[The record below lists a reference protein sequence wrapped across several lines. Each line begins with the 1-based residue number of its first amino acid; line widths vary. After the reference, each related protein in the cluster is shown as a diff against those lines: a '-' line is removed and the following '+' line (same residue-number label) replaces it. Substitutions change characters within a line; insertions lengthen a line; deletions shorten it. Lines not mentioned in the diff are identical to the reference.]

1 MQEYRWKNTAII
13 YDLTYVF
20 FDLAGSNLVY
30 DFRLSNT
37 VARPYD
43 LPFIPDKV
51 SDYGD
56 LLIEASAHARGIII
70 IINLFF
76 VCSCLKYF
84 KLFQFVSLQSQ

>member
-1 MQEYRWKNTAII
+1 MLEYHWQHTAIL

-30 DFRLSNT
+30 DLRLSNK

-43 LPFIPDKV
+43 LPFIPEKV

-56 LLIEASAHARGIII
+56 LLIEASAHARGKKTKYFQ
-70 IINLFF
+70 NARKLREELFF
-76 VCSCLKYF
+76 V
-84 KLFQFVSLQSQ
+84 